1 MPEWKLDLW
10 FVDDPDRQPDLA
22 HLRTVPERLTDDARL
37 AILRI
42 KTLWSA
48 RPEDGKSVSS
58 WDIYTAVLDH
68 NVRDTDEFDKWLMQ
82 R

>member
-1 MPEWKLDLW
+1 MPE
-10 FVDDPDRQPDLA
+10 
-22 HLRTVPERLTDDARL
+22 HLTDDTRL

-42 KTLWSA
+42 KTLWSI
-48 RPEDGKSVSS
+48 RPEYGKSVSS

-68 NVRDTDEFDKWLMQ
+68 DVRDTDEFERWLVQ